1 MIDLKNAV
9 RLALEAP
16 PAADRAEQD
25 AAIIQRWKE
34 ALPGVPLYRA
44 SVDGALLL
52 FRPAPEDVAE
62 ALFNEPAGARSPKAV
77 QQDMVGACLL
87 HPASMND
94 LADLAQHRPLLM
106 GKLMMQCMAISG
118 FGEDQDFKRA
128 DR

>member
-1 MIDLKNAV
+1 MIDMKNAV

-16 PAADRAEQD
+16 VDGDRAEQD
-25 AAIIQRWKE
+25 AAIVQRWKE

-52 FRPAPEDVAE
+52 FRPAPEEVAE

-77 QQDMVGACLL
+77 QQDMVAACLL
-87 HPASMND
+87 YPIMND
-94 LADLAQHRPLLM
+94 LAGMAQHRPLLM
-106 GKLMMQCMAISG
+106 GKLFIQCMGICG
-118 FGEDQDFKRA
+118 FGEDQDFKRV

>member
-16 PAADRAEQD
+16 ADVDRAEQD

-52 FRPAPEDVAE
+52 FRPAPDDVAE
-62 ALFNEPAGARSPKAV
+62 ALFNEPAGARSHKAV

-94 LADLAQHRPLLM
+94 LAELAQHRPLLM
-106 GKLMMQCMAISG
+106 GKLFIQCMGICG
-118 FGEDQDFKRA
+118 FGEDQDFKRV